1 MPGSPGVSAFPALGL
16 DAGPDAEDGRGSEAG
31 EEGLACTTATEP
43 SRPRQRRTRVPRP
56 GGARHGAWGQRDG
69 DRAPEHVP
77 DTAPD
82 GPWLAGARRASI
94 CRPQRAAAV
103 RRPGSWHRQSPFMS
117 WKLET
122 CFLPK
127 APGEDGWRCVGL
139 ATSAATGCQSRPPPA
154 RPGHG
159 CSQAWLLPHSRGKA
173 CGLRAG
179 LPHVHCRQKV
189 ASRGW
194 GTGSPGGWASRR
206 AAPEPGGEAGCA
218 KVGTDMANSSHP
230 LGAPCTS

>member
-1 MPGSPGVSAFPALGL
+1 MSAFPALGL
-16 DAGPDAEDGRGSEAG
+16 DVGPHAEDGRGSEAG

-43 SRPRQRRTRVPRP
+43 RAGLVNAGLGCRAP
-56 GGARHGAWGQRDG
+56 GGQARCLGPAGWGPG
-69 DRAPEHVP
+69 SRARSRHRSRR
-77 DTAPD
+77 A
-82 GPWLAGARRASI
+82 LAG
-94 CRPQRAAAV
+94 
-103 RRPGSWHRQSPFMS
+103 GSQAGEHMPATAGSSCPPPRELAQPVAIYV
-117 WKLET
+117 LEAGDM
-122 CFLPK
+122 LPAK
-127 APGEDGWRCVGL
+127 GPRGGRWRCVGL

-159 CSQAWLLPHSRGKA
+159 CSQAWLLPRSRGNA
-173 CGLRAG
+173 CGPRAG